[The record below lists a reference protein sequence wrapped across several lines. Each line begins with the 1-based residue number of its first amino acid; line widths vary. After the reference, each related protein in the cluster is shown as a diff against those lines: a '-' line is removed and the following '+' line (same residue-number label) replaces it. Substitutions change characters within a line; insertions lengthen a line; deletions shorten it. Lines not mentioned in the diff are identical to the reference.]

1 MNTMQFNLAKA
12 EAKKDELPRLY
23 HFFFAHFD
31 FYSLMAYRIR
41 LLSENTRRMPMVVY
55 VLRIS
60 IFQRQSCIITLHFK
74 EKNSFKLY
82 EFACDSFLYVLY
94 NQIRSN
100 QGGDGGGFFISC
112 LLKFQNECNPQEVV
126 YKVHG

>member
-1 MNTMQFNLAKA
+1 MNTMQFILAKA
-12 EAKKDELPRLY
+12 QAKKKTNCHVSTIFL
-23 HFFFAHFD
+23 AHFD
-31 FYSLMAYRIR
+31 FYSLMVYRIR
-41 LLSENTRRMPMVVY
+41 LISENTRRMPMVVY

-82 EFACDSFLYVLY
+82 ELACDSFLYVLY
-94 NQIRSN
+94 NHIRSN
-100 QGGDGGGFFISC
+100 QGGDGGFFFISC